1 MPTDYLQI
9 AKRLQAIAQAGLTY
23 CDNKYDIE
31 RYEELRDIAVGMVSH
46 AADRDPDFV
55 RRVFASEEGYQT
67 PKVDVRSVV
76 FRNGKILM
84 VKETIDGRWSLPGG
98 WADVGYSPFEV
109 AAKETWEESGFRVE
123 PIRLLAVHDKDK
135 HQHPADI
142 YAVYKMFILCRIV
155 GGEGNTGI
163 ETSEIGFF
171 DRGGLPELSTPRVAE
186 EQMRMLFEFYDHP
199 DMPAV
204 CD

>member
-1 MPTDYLQI
+1 MPTGYLQI

-31 RYEELRDIAVGMVSH
+31 RYEELRDIAVDMASQ
-46 AADRDPDFV
+46 AAGFDPGFV
-55 RRVFASEEGYQT
+55 RKVFTSEEGYPT

-76 FRNGKILM
+76 FREGRILM
-84 VKETIDGRWSLPGG
+84 VKETIDGLWSLPGG

-123 PIRLLAVHDKDK
+123 PVRLLAVHDKDK
-135 HQHPADI
+135 HDHPADI

-171 DRGGLPELSTPRVAE
+171 DRDHLPVLSTPRVTE
-186 EQMRMLFEFYDHP
+186 PQIRMLFDFYDHP
-199 DMPAV
+199 DKPAL